1 MHLSMNSINIEELDN
16 ERTNE
21 LLGKLD
27 EWRFA
32 ICPDGTLATQPC
44 FVLKQ
49 RPSIIIHPDQP
60 LMSPQQQH
68 ITTELITERT
78 WSDNLVECGA
88 ITHLNDDI
96 LLKTLSEFYMIFHS
110 SDKIMN
116 RNTLHSLK
124 LLKHAS
130 FKVDNILRP
139 TRILQNKLDQ
149 LSMISDL
156 NAKWEH
162 LLNIWNTFGYLWPR
176 KIVLGYKT
184 HMKQTYKFV
193 DNVDSMNGYYYNLN
207 KFGEKFHQQSEHD
220 QLFDLKSFLNNGT
233 IVARIDIAPIQDFLH
248 QDPSFD
254 GENHDYLVRAVSA
267 DPPELKRSP
276 ESQYIWRFTWTPTAA
291 TQPNDMP
298 YTLEH
303 RSQTVRGC
311 NKVYIYPA
319 CKSASPKGK
328 KSASPKSSQPWHIN
342 DRITDTEN
350 LIDTHKMVLSCRPYQ
365 YEAKKTHPEFS
376 KLRVLRLLSTGS
388 PQYLNEKIDWTIEYP
403 DNGLKYMT
411 DAQAN
416 IKLNFHEHVRRMK
429 PLLSGDIIQLQQIGL
444 LTAFTQVEKLSNSL
458 QQKDAEANSSQQRP
472 NHLQQQQP
480 SSSQSLRTTRKI
492 ITRKP
497 TTNSKNKK
505 NVLCVDED
513 ITVERWRE
521 NTLWRIELATKEDI
535 DKHSSNFIRWP
546 QQAHGD
552 NTYDYPK
559 EYNEFFSQDVK
570 KYFSPQLD
578 KETGSFISTA
588 SSLRRTKSLG
598 SLHESVNVSIHARD
612 DSDKAP
618 YFEDLVVTKSRS
630 RILAQIA
637 KVSIQPLAQLVKPSK
652 LKQQKHL
659 SPPPFTSY
667 STS

>member
-1 MHLSMNSINIEELDN
+1 MNSINIQELDN
-16 ERTNE
+16 DRTNE

-27 EWRFA
+27 EWRLA
-32 ICPDGTLATQPC
+32 ICPDGALSTQPC
-44 FVLKQ
+44 FVLNQ
-49 RPSIIIHPDQP
+49 RPSITIHPDQSF
-60 LMSPQQQH
+60 LSPQQQP
-68 ITTELITERT
+68 ITTELITERE

-88 ITHLNDDI
+88 MTHLNDDI
-96 LLKTLSEFYMIFHS
+96 LMKTLSEFYMIFHS
-110 SDKIMN
+110 SDKVIN

-139 TRILQNKLDQ
+139 TRIFQSKLEQ
-149 LSMISDL
+149 LASIPDL

-162 LLNIWNTFGYLWPR
+162 LLDIWNTFGYLWPR

-184 HMKQTYKFV
+184 HMKQSYKFV
-193 DNVDSMNGYYYNLN
+193 DDVDSMNGYYYTLN
-207 KFGEKFHQQSEHD
+207 KLSEKFHQQGDKDEP
-220 QLFDLKSFLNNGT
+220 FDLEAFLEKGT
-233 IVARIDIAPIQDFLH
+233 IIARVDIAPVHDFLPADMRNAINEIIH
-248 QDPSFD
+248 AKFIQIPVYYPIKIYNISTDSYLCWDPYGNSQQDPSFD

-267 DPPELKRSP
+267 DPTALKRSP
-276 ESQYIWRFTWTPTAA
+276 ESQYIWRFTWTPTTST

-319 CKSASPKGK
+319 CKSASPKNK
-328 KSASPKSSQPWHIN
+328 KSASPKLSQPWHIN

-365 YEAKKTHPEFS
+365 YEAKSTHPEFS
-376 KLRVLRLLSTGS
+376 KLRVLRLLSTNS
-388 PQYLNEKIDWTIEYP
+388 PQYINEKIDWTIEYP
-403 DNGLKYMT
+403 NNGLKYMT

-444 LTAFTQVEKLSNSL
+444 LTAFTPVEKLANSP
-458 QQKDAEANSSQQRP
+458 QQKNTEANSQQRP

-480 SSSQSLRTTRKI
+480 SSTQSLRTTKKM

-513 ITVERWRE
+513 ITVERWRD

-535 DKHSSNFIRWP
+535 DRHSSNFIRW
-546 QQAHGD
+546 QQQVNGENA
-552 NTYDYPK
+552 YDYPK
-559 EYNEFFSQDVK
+559 EYNELFSKQGK
-570 KYFSPQLD
+570 LY
-578 KETGSFISTA
+578 
-588 SSLRRTKSLG
+588 
-598 SLHESVNVSIHARD
+598 
-612 DSDKAP
+612 
-618 YFEDLVVTKSRS
+618 
-630 RILAQIA
+630 IL
-637 KVSIQPLAQLVKPSK
+637 
-652 LKQQKHL
+652 L
-659 SPPPFTSY
+659 SY
-667 STS
+667 V

>member
-1 MHLSMNSINIEELDN
+1 MNSINIQELDN
-16 ERTNE
+16 EKTNE
-21 LLGKLD
+21 LLGRLD
-27 EWRFA
+27 EWRLA

-44 FVLKQ
+44 FVLNQ

-60 LMSPQQQH
+60 FISPQQQP
-68 ITTELITERT
+68 ITTELITERE

-88 ITHLNDDI
+88 MTHLNDDI
-96 LLKTLSEFYMIFHS
+96 LMKTLSEFYMIFHS
-110 SDKIMN
+110 SDRVIN

-139 TRILQNKLDQ
+139 TRIFQNKLEQ
-149 LSMISDL
+149 LASIPDL
-156 NAKWEH
+156 NTKWEH
-162 LLNIWNTFGYLWPR
+162 LLDIWNTFGYLWPR

-184 HMKQTYKFV
+184 HMKQSYKFV
-193 DNVDSMNGYYYNLN
+193 DDVDSMNGYYYTLN
-207 KFGEKFHQQSEHD
+207 KLSEKFHQQGEKD
-220 QLFDLKSFLNNGT
+220 EPFDLNTFLEKGT
-233 IVARIDIAPIQDFLH
+233 IIARVDIAPIHDFLH
-248 QDPSFD
+248 TDLRSSISEIIHAKFTQIPVYYPIKIYNVSTSSYLCWDPYGNSQQDPSFD

-267 DPPELKRSP
+267 DPTALKRSP
-276 ESQYIWRFTWTPTAA
+276 ESQYIWRFTWTPTVT

-319 CKSASPKGK
+319 CKSASPKSK
-328 KSASPKSSQPWHIN
+328 KSASPKLSQPWHIN

-365 YEAKKTHPEFS
+365 YEAKSTHPEFS
-376 KLRVLRLLSTGS
+376 KLRVLRLLSTNS
-388 PQYLNEKIDWTIEYP
+388 PQYINEKIDWTIEYP
-403 DNGLKYMT
+403 NNGLKYMT

-444 LTAFTQVEKLSNSL
+444 LTAFTPVEKLANSP
-458 QQKDAEANSSQQRP
+458 QQKNTEANSQQRP

-480 SSSQSLRTTRKI
+480 SSTQSLRTTKKI
-492 ITRKP
+492 MTRKP

-535 DKHSSNFIRWP
+535 DRHSSNFIRW
-546 QQAHGD
+546 QQQEGSE

-559 EYNEFFSQDVK
+559 EYYELFSQQGK
-570 KYFSPQLD
+570 LY
-578 KETGSFISTA
+578 
-588 SSLRRTKSLG
+588 
-598 SLHESVNVSIHARD
+598 
-612 DSDKAP
+612 
-618 YFEDLVVTKSRS
+618 
-630 RILAQIA
+630 IL
-637 KVSIQPLAQLVKPSK
+637 S
-652 LKQQKHL
+652 KHL
-659 SPPPFTSY
+659 
-667 STS
+667 